1 MSEEIN
7 DNDKKID
14 MRISS
19 WIVKSICAISIIVL
33 VIFWGISMLSNGV
46 KYGYE
51 KGIKEMQDSAIEAG
65 VGKWVIID
73 DKNKAVEFVLTNAVS
88 ITEE

>member
-1 MSEEIN
+1 MSEEIKIN

-51 KGIKEMQDSAIEAG
+51 KGIKETQDSAIEAG
-65 VGKWVIID
+65 VGIID

-88 ITEE
+88 ITKE